1 MARDRVRSFGRELFL
16 IVSSSSCWSEK
27 YPSYLVLSDLMLD
40 SFVRLRN
47 NLKI

>member
-1 MARDRVRSFGRELFL
+1 MARDRVRPFRRELFRC
-16 IVSSSSCWSEK
+16 SSSSCWSEK

-40 SFVRLRN
+40 LFVRLRN